1 MRMNHSRQSS
11 NRHDDLPLAV
21 TMLAM
26 SFGKG
31 ISRVG
36 CVIADQQIFCVGTG
50 DAPELDAVSKF
61 GTKLLHATMYTT
73 RLPEDTLMKF
83 LEKCGLR
90 RLVLLQ
96 NPPAGHNPGMNR
108 NLVCV
113 EYAGEC
119 LYRLRDMV
127 RSLEQEASV

>member
-1 MRMNHSRQSS
+1 MNHSRQSS

-31 ISRVG
+31 VNRAG
-36 CVIADQQIFCVGTG
+36 CVITDQQVFCVGVG

-61 GTKLLHATMYTT
+61 GTKLGVATMYTT
-73 RLPEDTLMKF
+73 RLPDDTLMKF

-96 NPPAGHNPGMNR
+96 SPPAGHNPGMSR
-108 NLVCV
+108 NPVYI
-113 EYAGEC
+113 EYAGQC

-127 RSLEQEASV
+127 RSLEQEASI